1 MNCIVVRERLAEFSL
16 DVLDP
21 SDASVV
27 ERHLETCAGCRKEVE
42 ELREGAAA
50 VAFDLPTVAPPPA
63 LGARVI
69 GKVVRAT
76 GARPRSRP
84 RRAWRVAGALGLAA
98 AVLAAGALAEA
109 VHTRDMQ
116 LKQAQAAVKE
126 RSQQIHTLGDLIEQL
141 RKQQLLNGN
150 VYGAE
155 FAPTAKVSGSG
166 SAVIVDRHNGEDS
179 LFLLVNVAPPAKQP
193 LRAVLEEGGD
203 TVAGVSLVQLPGGGY
218 GLKDSIHFF
227 DQELSGVS
235 TIVVTDK
242 AGRTLLVGPVT
253 LEPSPDTR
261 AN

>member
-1 MNCIVVRERLAEFSL
+1 MNCMVVRERLAEFSL
-16 DVLDP
+16 DVLSP
-21 SDASVV
+21 SDASDV

-42 ELREGAAA
+42 DLREGAAA

-76 GARPRSRP
+76 GGRPRVRT

-98 AVLAAGALAEA
+98 AVLAAGALAQA

-116 LKQAQAAVKE
+116 LKQAQAAVAEQSKHVNSLAKLIE
-126 RSQQIHTLGDLIEQL
+126 RLRSQE
-141 RKQQLLNGN
+141 LLNGN

-155 FAPTAKVSGSG
+155 FSPAPAVSGSG

-179 LFLLVNVAPPAKQP
+179 LFLLINIAPPVKQP
-193 LRAVLEEGGD
+193 LRAVLEEAGD
-203 TVAGVSLVQLPGGGY
+203 TVAGVSLVELPGGGY
-218 GLKDSIHFF
+218 GLKDSIRFF
-227 DQELSGVS
+227 EKELSGVS

-242 AGRTLLVGPVT
+242 TGKTLLVGAVT